1 MAERP
6 HAKEGVNRAISLFPM
21 AAPLRR
27 YLCVL
32 GLFLAAGAALGQSS
46 GRPGDGLAFDRFADR
61 LERGQLPISSHQDAV
76 DLLGKL
82 RALMPQKDA
91 SRELRYRYLNCI
103 LALDEDPAAGKAYAE
118 QGLADARRTGD
129 ADAEVNFHF
138 CRGSNLEVLTTP
150 RDALPDYDAGIAIA
164 RHQENLRLV
173 ADGLTWRGAVQ
184 SLLGEHA
191 LALVDFLEAQKF
203 YDSAGEPV
211 ESEQNL
217 FNIAIAYRRM
227 GLRTE
232 SRRYLDRIMSVAMQ
246 RKDTVLQMDAHMQL
260 GFLDSQPEAPDL
272 PAARRHFETA
282 IRLAAGSKAHGALG
296 SAHLGLARVLNQQGR
311 FRAALGELDAAHREF
326 AAVGDRSE
334 HDMVA
339 LQAGEAHA
347 GLGDHAQAIKD
358 YAQAEAM
365 LAKSGNPR
373 YLTELLEHRSE
384 SYEALGKPLAA
395 LADLRRMIKVQA
407 ALDRKAK
414 SYTTTL
420 MSYQFDIA
428 RREQEN
434 RKLAADRQL
443 RDQQLAALKRVR
455 HWQRLALALGGLLII
470 LLLWQAVR
478 LLRRSRRL
486 QRMAMTDALTQVANR
501 RGVEQMG
508 RRAIEQSHETAQP
521 LSLVALDVDHFKRVN
536 DSYGHPVGDM
546 VLTRLVVAAQESLRQ
561 IDHLGRI
568 GGEEFVAILPGS
580 GLQAATRIAERLRR
594 DIEALDL
601 GDLAPDLR
609 ISISLGVAELQPGE
623 TLDGLIA
630 RADQALYLA
639 KQQGRNRVMPSL
651 VEQPQALPTEM

>member
-1 MAERP
+1 
-6 HAKEGVNRAISLFPM
+6 M
-21 AAPLRR
+21 AAPLRT

-32 GLFLAAGAALGQSS
+32 GLFLAAGTVLAQSAD
-46 GRPGDGLAFDRFADR
+46 RPGGGEVFDRFADR
-61 LERGQLPISSHQDAV
+61 LERGQLPMSSHQDAV

-82 RALMPQKDA
+82 HALMPPDDV

-103 LALDEDPAAGKAYAE
+103 FALDDDPAAGKAYAE
-118 QGLADARRTGD
+118 QGLADARRVGD

-138 CRGSNLEVLTTP
+138 CRGSNLEALTTP

-164 RHQENLRLV
+164 KHHENLRLV
-173 ADGLTWRGAVQ
+173 ADGFTWRGAVQ

-203 YDSAGEPV
+203 YDSAGEPI

-217 FNIAIAYRRM
+217 FNIAMAYRRM

-232 SRRYLDRIMSVAMQ
+232 ARGYLDKIMSLAVQ
-246 RKDTVLQMDAHMQL
+246 RKDAVQQMDAHMQL
-260 GFLDSQPEAPDL
+260 GFLDSQPEAPDF

-282 IRLAAGSKAHGALG
+282 IRLAAGIKAHAALG
-296 SAHLGLARVLNQQGR
+296 SAHLGLAQVLNQQGN
-311 FRAALGELDAAHREF
+311 FQAALGELNAARGEF

-334 HDMVA
+334 RDMVA

-347 GLGDHAQAIKD
+347 GLGDHVQAIED
-358 YAQAEAM
+358 YARAEAM

-395 LADLRRMIKVQA
+395 LADLRRMVKVHA

-420 MSYQFDIA
+420 MSYQFDTA
-428 RREQEN
+428 RRDQEN

-443 RDQQLAALKRVR
+443 RDQQLVALERVR
-455 HWQRLALALGGLLII
+455 RWQRLALALGGVLIL

-478 LLRRSRRL
+478 QLRRSRRL
-486 QRMAMTDALTQVANR
+486 QRMAMTDSLTQVANR
-501 RGVEQMG
+501 RRIEQLG
-508 RRAIEQSHETAQP
+508 RRAIEHGRETTRP
-521 LSLVALDVDHFKRVN
+521 LSLVALDVDHFKRIN
-536 DSYGHPVGDM
+536 DSHGHPVGDR
-546 VLTRLVVAAQESLRQ
+546 VLVRLVAAAQESLRQ
-561 IDHLGRI
+561 GDHLGRI

-580 GLQAATRIAERLRR
+580 GLKEATGIAERLRR

-609 ISISLGVAELQPGE
+609 ISISLGVAELQPRE

-639 KQQGRNRVMPSL
+639 KQQGRNRVMSSQVGP
-651 VEQPQALPTEM
+651 PQAVPAEV